1 MARFAP
7 GCSFLYVS
15 AKQERESPVLL
26 GSRFSIAVLLFRKI
40 KAEKPFF
47 AGLLLLFVVFRP
59 FI

>member
-1 MARFAP
+1 MAPFCPWLA
-7 GCSFLYVS
+7 FLYVS
-15 AKQERESPVLL
+15 AKRERKGPILL
-26 GSRFSIAVLLFRKI
+26 GSRFSIEVLLFRKI